1 MSEKIHK
8 VLAQVGLGSRREIEK
23 WIVDG
28 RVKVNGKVATIG
40 DRSDPE
46 DKITVDGRRIKL
58 SHRDDRLRVLI
69 YNKPI
74 GEICT
79 RSDPGGRRT
88 VFESLPPIKNGRW
101 IAIGRLDINTSG
113 LILFSNDGELANRMM
128 HPSNQVEREY
138 VVRVRGVV
146 DDAML
151 KRLQEGVLLDDGVAR
166 FAKIGVGEISGTH
179 QWFTVV
185 LTEGRQREV
194 RRLWESQ
201 GLEVS
206 RLKRS
211 KFGTVVMPSYVRT
224 GEHLDLTPAEISKL
238 GKSVGLKLRQSAL
251 TPGEHQERDRQLR
264 RLKARGASH
273 KTGS

>member
-8 VLAQVGLGSRREIEK
+8 VLAQAGLGSRREIEK
-23 WIVDG
+23 WIADG
-28 RVKVNGKVATIG
+28 RVTVNGDRATVG
-40 DRSDPE
+40 DRTDPD
-46 DKITVDGRRIKL
+46 DKITVDGRPIKL
-58 SHRDDRLRVLI
+58 NRRDDRLRVLI

-88 VFESLPPIKNGRW
+88 VFESLPSIKNGRW
-101 IAIGRLDINTSG
+101 VAVGRLDINTSG
-113 LILFSNDGELANRMM
+113 LLLFSNHGELANRLM
-128 HPSNQVEREY
+128 HPSHQVEREY

-146 DDAML
+146 SEAML
-151 KRLQEGVLLDDGVAR
+151 QRLQEGVLLDDGVAR
-166 FAKIGVGEISGTH
+166 FAKIGVGAVSGTH

-201 GLEVS
+201 GVEVS

-211 KFGTVVMPSYVRT
+211 KFGTVALPSYVRM
-224 GEHLDLTPAEISKL
+224 GEHLDLTPTEITRL
-238 GKSVGLKLRQSAL
+238 GKLVDLKLKQSAL
-251 TPGEHQERDRQLR
+251 TPGERQERDRQRR
-264 RLKARGASH
+264 RLKARGATH
-273 KTGS
+273 